1 MIWVILTVS
10 EGGLLSVTQQM
21 SKFEVNEVHGDQSS
35 TSWNPHLNSNQ
46 INTNSPQSIQQS
58 IINNP
63 FATTTATT
71 LNSSQFHHSHSLNNS
86 NSTQIQRHQQGE
98 DVMDQMDQLDGH
110 KPDAQ
115 NQFDDGWNVR

>member
-21 SKFEVNEVHGDQSS
+21 SKFEVNEIQGDQSS

-46 INTNSPQSIQQS
+46 INTNSPQSTQQS

-63 FATTTATT
+63 FATTTTT

-115 NQFDDGWNVR
+115 NQFDDRWNVR